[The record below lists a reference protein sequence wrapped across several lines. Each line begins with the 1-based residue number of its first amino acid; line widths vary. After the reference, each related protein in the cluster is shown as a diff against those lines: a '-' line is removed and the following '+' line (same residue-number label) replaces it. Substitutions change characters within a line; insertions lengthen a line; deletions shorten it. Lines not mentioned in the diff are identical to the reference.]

1 MSPSSTARTRSPSRA
16 SRRPP
21 PHEAPALDRG
31 PRPRRHRAHLR
42 PRRVLRRGL
51 APRDQEGPGA
61 ARPDGP
67 EPLLRGFH
75 PDPLELRAG
84 RQAPERRRRELL
96 GERLERREGRVAQGH
111 RADAER
117 PQARRDRHPHAV
129 GRGGGARRPVDAGG
143 GRQRRR
149 RQARAPDP
157 GAARRLH
164 PAPARRRHRRGL
176 DLDRRRRPALAG
188 RALER
193 ARVPGDGSEGHGL
206 RPADAHPPPHGGA
219 RLRRPLH
226 ARRARDRRR
235 RLRAAHA
242 ERADG
247 RGVRADD
254 PRVRR
259 RVPDQRPPAAPAPG
273 PHASRPGEP
282 RGRALRR
289 GRRLAAGGHH
299 DAGRVGDRRPDGGA
313 LRGAGR
319 QGGRARARRGAVD
332 RMSRAFDPTTAL
344 VQAPAPPADVLI
356 ARAHVL
362 DPRTGIDAPHDV
374 LVREGRIAEI
384 GAPGTLEAPPGAEVV
399 DGAGRR
405 LLPAFVDPHVHL
417 RVPGQEHK
425 EDIETGTRA
434 AAAGGYCAVVAMP
447 NTDPVVDSAP
457 VLRSLRDAAARDARV
472 AVGFMPAI
480 TRGLAGSELTEM
492 AELRAE
498 GALGFTDDGKPVV
511 SAGVLRK
518 AIQYQRLAGGVIAL
532 HEEDPSLSGRGAM
545 HEGAVSAM
553 LGITGIPSVS
563 ESTMIAR
570 DAALA
575 GYEDG
580 RVHMQ
585 HLSCVESVRAIE
597 QAKALGV
604 RVSAEASPHHLCL
617 TDEAI
622 RESHAGPGFLDTN
635 MKMNPPL
642 RTESDRR
649 ALIDALRSGVID
661 CIATDHAPH
670 ARDEK
675 EVPFEQA
682 PMGTTGLETAFAA
695 VHTELVLPGVLS
707 LALVVER
714 LTAGAT
720 LLDLPAP
727 RLATGEP
734 ANLTLVDLA
743 AEWEGGEDGYESR
756 SENCCFAGRRL
767 RGRILLT
774 VAGGAVAYRERALVA
789 VGA

>member
-1 MSPSSTARTRSPSRA
+1 MS
-16 SRRPP
+16 
-21 PHEAPALDRG
+21 
-31 PRPRRHRAHLR
+31 
-42 PRRVLRRGL
+42 
-51 APRDQEGPGA
+51 
-61 ARPDGP
+61 
-67 EPLLRGFH
+67 
-75 PDPLELRAG
+75 
-84 RQAPERRRRELL
+84 
-96 GERLERREGRVAQGH
+96 
-111 RADAER
+111 
-117 PQARRDRHPHAV
+117 
-129 GRGGGARRPVDAGG
+129 
-143 GRQRRR
+143 
-149 RQARAPDP
+149 
-157 GAARRLH
+157 
-164 PAPARRRHRRGL
+164 
-176 DLDRRRRPALAG
+176 
-188 RALER
+188 
-193 ARVPGDGSEGHGL
+193 GSF
-206 RPADAHPPPHGGA
+206 
-219 RLRRPLH
+219 
-226 ARRARDRRR
+226 
-235 RLRAAHA
+235 
-242 ERADG
+242 
-247 RGVRADD
+247 D
-254 PRVRR
+254 PR
-259 RVPDQRPPAAPAPG
+259 
-273 PHASRPGEP
+273 
-282 RGRALRR
+282 
-289 GRRLAAGGHH
+289 
-299 DAGRVGDRRPDGGA
+299 
-313 LRGAGR
+313 
-319 QGGRARARRGAVD
+319 
-332 RMSRAFDPTTAL
+332 TAL
-344 VQAPAPPADVLI
+344 VQAPAPPAEVLI
-356 ARAHVL
+356 SRAHAL

-374 LVREGRIAEI
+374 LVRDGRIAEI
-384 GAPGTLEAPPGAEVV
+384 GAPGTVQAPPGAEVI
-399 DGAGRR
+399 DGEGRH

-480 TRGLAGSELTEM
+480 TRGLRGSELTEM
-492 AELRAE
+492 AELRSE

-553 LGITGIPSVS
+553 LGIAGIPSVS

-575 GYEDG
+575 GYEGG

-585 HLSCVESVRAIE
+585 HLSCVESARAIA
-597 QAKALGV
+597 QAKELGV

-622 RESHAGPGFLDTN
+622 REARPGFLDTN

-642 RTESDRR
+642 RTEVDRR

-695 VHTELVLPGVLS
+695 VHTELVLPGVLP
-707 LALVVER
+707 LALVVDR
-714 LTAGAT
+714 MTAGAA
-720 LLDLPAP
+720 LLDLPVP
-727 RLATGEP
+727 RIATGEP

-743 AEWEGGEDGYESR
+743 AEWEVGEEGYESR

-767 RGRILLT
+767 RGRVLLT
-774 VAGGAVAYRERALVA
+774 LAGGAVAYRERALAA
-789 VGA
+789 VSA